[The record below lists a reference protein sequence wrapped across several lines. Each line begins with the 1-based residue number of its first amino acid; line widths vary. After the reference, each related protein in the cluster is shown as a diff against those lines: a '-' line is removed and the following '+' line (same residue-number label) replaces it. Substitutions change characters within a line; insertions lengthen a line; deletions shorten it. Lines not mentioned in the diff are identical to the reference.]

1 MISQLIRILHLEDD
15 PFDAEL
21 VRGKLKSEG
30 LVCDITWVD
39 RKEAFELVLEQQALD
54 IVMCD
59 FNLPGYDGMSAL
71 IRARERRPDL
81 PVIVIS
87 GTIGEEEAVECLKA
101 GATDYILKQRLQ
113 RLGAAI
119 RRALTEKDEQA
130 ARRDAEKS
138 LRLAASVYDASNEG
152 IMITDSNNLIIATN
166 PAFTTI
172 TGYTQEDVMGKDPR
186 ILKSGYHDV
195 FFYKTMWQDIN
206 TNGYWQGEIWDKRKN
221 GEIYPKWL
229 TINTVFNED
238 GAIQQR
244 VAMFTDISQRRE
256 AETLIWRQANFDV
269 LTALPNRQ
277 MFHDR
282 LEQHIKKA
290 NRAVRPIALMFLDL
304 DRFKEVNDTLGHDIG
319 DALLRDAAQ
328 RLSSCVRETDTVAR
342 LGGDEFTIILSEID
356 DISSV
361 GRVAQEI
368 LRKLS
373 EPFLLGSE
381 VVYISASIGI
391 TLYPE
396 DATEIEVLLKNA
408 DQAMYAAKSLGRNR
422 YSYFTPSMQ
431 QAAQHRMQIANDLRV
446 AQARNQFW
454 IAYQPIVHLATGNI
468 HKAEALLRWQ
478 HPTKGLISP
487 KEFIPIAEDTG
498 LINDIGDWV
507 FREAAKQVK
516 LWRDSLHPEF
526 QISVNKSPIQFHNE
540 SETHLPWYDYLKELG
555 LTGQSI
561 VVEITEGL
569 LLDANTLVADRLLE
583 FRDAG
588 IQVAIDDF
596 GTGYS
601 ALSYLKKFDIDYLKI
616 DQSFIRNLEPGSDDM
631 ALCEAIIVMAHKLG
645 MQVIAEGVET
655 EEQKNL
661 LVAAGCNYAQGY
673 LFSEPVPTE
682 GFEKLLMTSG
692 VNDIV

>member
-15 PFDAEL
+15 PLDAEL
-21 VRGKLKSEG
+21 ISVKLKSEG
-30 LVCDITWVD
+30 LACDITWVD
-39 RKEAFELVLEQQALD
+39 TQEAFELVLEQKQNID
-54 IVMCD
+54 IVLCD
-59 FNLPGYDGMSAL
+59 FNLPNYDGMSAL
-71 IRARERRPDL
+71 IRARQLRPDL
-81 PVIVIS
+81 PFIIIS
-87 GTIGEEEAVECLKA
+87 GTIGEDKAVECLKS

-113 RLGAAI
+113 RLCAAI
-119 RRALTEKDEQA
+119 RRALTEKDEQV
-130 ARRDAEKS
+130 ARRVAEKS

-152 IMITDSNNLIIATN
+152 IMIADANNLIIATN

-172 TGYTQEDVMGKDPR
+172 TGYTQEEVMGKDPR
-186 ILKSGYHDV
+186 ILKSDYHDLV
-195 FFYKTMWQDIN
+195 FYQSMWKEIN

-229 TINTVFNED
+229 TINTVINED

-244 VAMFTDISQRRE
+244 VAMFTDITQRRE
-256 AETLIWRQANFDV
+256 AETLIWRQANFDL
-269 LTALPNRQ
+269 LTKLPNRQ

-290 NRAVRPIALMFLDL
+290 NRAVRPLALMFLDL

-319 DALLRDAAQ
+319 DALLMDAAQ
-328 RLSSCVRETDTVAR
+328 RLISCVRDTDTVAR
-342 LGGDEFTIILSEID
+342 LGGDEFTIILSELD
-356 DISSV
+356 DIRSV
-361 GRVAQEI
+361 DRVAQEI
-368 LRKLS
+368 LSQLS

-396 DATEIEVLLKNA
+396 DAAEIEILLKNA

-422 YSYFTPSMQ
+422 YTYFTPSMQ
-431 QAAQHRMQIANDLRV
+431 MAVQHRMQIANDLRV
-446 AQARNQFW
+446 ACVRNQFW
-454 IAYQPIVHLATGNI
+454 VAYQPIVDLKTGI
-468 HKAEALLRWQ
+468 IRKAEALLRWQ

-487 KEFIPIAEDTG
+487 KEFIPVAEDTG
-498 LINDIGDWV
+498 LINEIGNWV

-516 LWRDSLHPEF
+516 LWRNSLHQEF

-540 SETHLPWYDYLKELG
+540 GERHLAWYDYLKELG
-555 LTGQSI
+555 LPGQSI

-569 LLDANTLVADRLLE
+569 LLDANPLVTDRLLE

-601 ALSYLKKFDIDYLKI
+601 ALSYLKRFDIDYLKI
-616 DQSFIRNLEPGSDDM
+616 DQSFISNLALGSDDM

-645 MQVIAEGVET
+645 MEVIAEGVET

-661 LVAAGCNYAQGY
+661 LIEAGCNYAQGY
-673 LFSEPVPTE
+673 LFSKPVTAE
-682 GFEKLLMTSG
+682 ALEKLLLMKS
-692 VNDIV
+692 

>member
-1 MISQLIRILHLEDD
+1 MMNELVRILHLDD
-15 PFDAEL
+15 NLFDAEL
-21 VRGKLKSEG
+21 VRGRLKSEG
-30 LVCDITWVD
+30 LVCEITWVD
-39 RKEAFELVLEQQALD
+39 RKETFESALKQQVLD
-54 IVMCD
+54 IVLCD
-59 FNLPGYDGMSAL
+59 FNLPCYDGMSA
-71 IRARERRPDL
+71 ITRVREDRPEL

-87 GTIGEEEAVECLKA
+87 GTIGEEKAVECLKA

-113 RLGAAI
+113 RLGTAV
-119 RRALTEKDEQA
+119 RRALTEKDEQT

-138 LRLAASVYDASNEG
+138 LRLAASVYNASNEG
-152 IMITDSNNLIIATN
+152 IMIVDANNSIIATN
-166 PAFTTI
+166 PAFTII
-172 TGYTQEDVMGKDPR
+172 TGYAQEEVIGKDPS
-186 ILKSGYHDV
+186 ILKSGYHDAS
-195 FFYKTMWQDIN
+195 FYQAMWQDIN
-206 TNGYWQGEIWDKRKN
+206 AEGYWQGEIWDKRKN

-229 TINTVFNED
+229 TISTVFNED
-238 GAIQQR
+238 STIQQR
-244 VAMFTDISQRRE
+244 VAMFTDISQKRE
-256 AETLIWRQANFDV
+256 AENLIWRQANFDM
-269 LTALPNRQ
+269 LTKLPNRQ

-282 LEQHIKKA
+282 LEQQIKKA
-290 NRAVRPIALMFLDL
+290 NRAARPLALIFLDL

-342 LGGDEFTIILSEID
+342 LGGDEFTIILSDLD
-356 DISSV
+356 DLGSV
-361 GRVAQEI
+361 SRVAQEI

-373 EPFLLGSE
+373 EPFSLGSE

-408 DQAMYAAKSLGRNR
+408 DQAMYAAKNLGRNR

-446 AQARNQFW
+446 ALSRDQFW
-454 IAYQPIVHLATGNI
+454 IAYQPIVDLATGNI
-468 HKAEALLRWQ
+468 YKAEALLRWQ
-478 HPTKGLISP
+478 HPTKGFISP
-487 KEFIPIAEDTG
+487 KEFIPVAEDTG
-498 LINDIGDWV
+498 LINEIGNWV
-507 FREAAKQVK
+507 FRQAAKQVK
-516 LWRDSLHPEF
+516 IWRNSLHPEF
-526 QISVNKSPIQFHNE
+526 QISVNKSPIQFYNE
-540 SETHLPWYDYLKELG
+540 GETHLAWYDHLKELG
-555 LTGQSI
+555 LTGQSV

-569 LLDANTLVADRLLE
+569 LLDANPLVTDRLLE

-616 DQSFIRNLEPGSDDM
+616 DQSFVRNLAPGSDDM

-655 EEQKNL
+655 EEQRDL
-661 LVAAGCNYAQGY
+661 LIAAGCNYAQGY
-673 LFSEPVPTE
+673 LFSKPVPAE
-682 GFEKLLMTSG
+682 DLEKLFLAP
-692 VNDIV
+692 N